1 MSELILTLNAG
12 SSSIKFAL
20 FALDPGGPAL
30 VANGQAEGLGAEP
43 RFRARSSGRD
53 WREWPLQDAGH
64 VEALRSIV
72 DWIEDEFPRAVVAEV
87 GHRVVHG
94 GVAFGAPVIVDDNI
108 LDALEALAPLAPLH
122 QPHNVAG
129 LRAARDGFPGVPQ
142 VACFDTAFHR
152 GHDFVNDSYGLP
164 RHYFERGLRR
174 YGFHGLS
181 YEYVSHRLREL
192 DPVIASGRVVVAHLG
207 NGASLC
213 ALHNGCSKASTM
225 GFSALEGLPMGT
237 RCGRIDPGILL
248 YLLEHDKLSLE
259 QLTDLLYRE
268 SGLLGLS
275 GLSQDMRTLEASDRQ
290 EARDAIHYFT
300 HQIRVEIAGL
310 TAVLGGLDALVFTG
324 GIGEHSARVRR
335 DVVSKLALLGLELD
349 EEENARNGSRI
360 STGESRAPIYVVATD
375 EELMIARH
383 AIVAAGLLRAAA

>member
-1 MSELILTLNAG
+1 MSELVLTLNAG

-20 FALDPGGPAL
+20 FALEPVGPAL
-30 VANGQAEGLGAEP
+30 VAKGQAEGLGAQP
-43 RFRARSSGRD
+43 RFRVRSGGRE

-64 VEALRSIV
+64 AEALHSIV
-72 DWIEDEFPRAVVAEV
+72 DWIEDEFPRAVVAGV

-94 GVAFGAPVIVDDNI
+94 GVAFGAPVIVDEDI
-108 LDALEALAPLAPLH
+108 LAALEALTPLAPLH
-122 QPHNVAG
+122 QAHNIAG
-129 LRAARDGFPGVPQ
+129 LRAARDAFHGVPQ

-152 GHDFVNDSYGLP
+152 GHDFVNDCYALP
-164 RHYFERGLRR
+164 RAYFDRGLRR
-174 YGFHGLS
+174 FGFHGLS

-192 DPVIASGRVVVAHLG
+192 DPVIAAGRVVVAHLG

-213 ALHNGCSKASTM
+213 ALHNGRSKASTM
-225 GFSALEGLPMGT
+225 GFSALEGLSMGT
-237 RCGRIDPGILL
+237 RCGRIDPGLLL

-275 GLSQDMRTLEASDRQ
+275 GLSQDMRTLEASDSQ

-300 HQIRVEIAGL
+300 HQIRIEIASL
-310 TAVLGGLDALVFTG
+310 TAILGGVDALVFTG
-324 GIGEHSARVRR
+324 GIGEHSARVRH
-335 DVVSKLALLGLELD
+335 DVVSKLSWLGLQLD
-349 EEENARNGSRI
+349 EEANGRSGSRI
-360 STGESRAPIYVVATD
+360 STGESCAPIYVVATD

>member
-20 FALDPGGPAL
+20 FALEPMAPTL

-43 RFRARSSGRD
+43 RFRARSAGRD

-72 DWIEDEFPRAVVAEV
+72 DWIEDEFPRAVVAGV

-94 GVAFGAPVIVDDNI
+94 GVAFGAPVIVDDII
-108 LDALEALAPLAPLH
+108 LQALEALSPLAPLH

-129 LRAARDGFPGVPQ
+129 LRAARDAFPGVPQ

-164 RHYFERGLRR
+164 RSYFDRGLRR

-248 YLLEHDKLSLE
+248 YLLEQDKLSLE

-275 GLSQDMRTLEASDRQ
+275 GLSQDMRTLEASDSQ
-290 EARDAIHYFT
+290 EASDAIHYFT

-310 TAVLGGLDALVFTG
+310 AAVLGGLDALVFTG
-324 GIGEHSARVRR
+324 GIGQHSARVRR
-335 DVVSKLALLGLELD
+335 DVVSKLAWLGLELD
-349 EEENARNGSRI
+349 EEANARNGSRI
-360 STGESRAPIYVVATD
+360 STEGSRAPIYVVATD

-383 AIVAAGLLRAAA
+383 AIAAAGLLRAAA